1 MLICKCCKISTS
13 LLDSCTW
20 EFWSFKKANLRRFF
34 NYNNQLIYC
43 LFIYLFSR
51 QLFFKLKIKRNRVDL
66 LYWNNQHFGQK
77 KKQLLNQAVSS
88 VLKNFRNHLSWK
100 LSWTPSQPRKWYT
113 VSIIPMNTFRCKKGF
128 IMEQCRLWNM
138 DHVSREQP

>member
-66 LYWNNQHFGQK
+66 LYWINQHFGQK
-77 KKQLLNQAVSS
+77 KNSCLIKRSAPCSRIFATIWVESSLERLRNLVSGTRS
-88 VLKNFRNHLSWK
+88 PLFQWTLS
-100 LSWTPSQPRKWYT
+100 SAR
-113 VSIIPMNTFRCKKGF
+113 KGF